1 MKESKES
8 KILRDLIENTNLR
21 LTKPRRLIFEEL
33 AKLNRHVDA
42 EEFLQCLSQ
51 KGHKISRATVY
62 RNLEF
67 LVDKGL
73 VRKSDFGESHFHY
86 EIRGAHH
93 DHMIC
98 TNCNKITEFFCESLE
113 LEQQKVAQDYHFT
126 ITSHS
131 MQIFGLCEQCK
142 ISENL
147 NISPLT
153 ELRVGDRAKVLFIHG
168 DGVLRRRL
176 IEMGMQEGVEIEIVK
191 YAPLK
196 DPLEIILRN
205 YHLSLRVKDAE
216 QIEVELLRDESS

>member
-1 MKESKES
+1 MTNNDEE
-8 KILRDLIENTNLR
+8 KILRDLIKNTNLR

-33 AKLNRHVDA
+33 AKIKKHVDA
-42 EEFLQCLSQ
+42 EEFLQRLLK
-51 KGHKISRATVY
+51 KGHKVSRATVY

-67 LVDKGL
+67 LVEKGL
-73 VRKSDFGESHFHY
+73 VRKFDFGESHFHY
-86 EIRGAHH
+86 EISGEHH

-98 TNCNKITEFFCESLE
+98 TSCGKIAEFFCESLE
-113 LEQQKVAQDYHFT
+113 LEQQKIAKENNFT
-126 ITSHS
+126 MINHS

-153 ELRVGDRAKVLFIHG
+153 ELKAGDKAKILFIHG

-196 DPLEIILRN
+196 DPLEIILRD
-205 YHLSLRVKDAE
+205 YHLSLRVDDAK
-216 QIEVELLRDESS
+216 QIEVELLSEK